1 MKLTA
6 PLEFLRDEP
15 DPENLALKK
24 QKMTSG
30 LASTPDLPTGTLE
43 GQVSAQSRRSMSLS
57 GGAADASPANSQ
69 RAPLKTHS

>member
-1 MKLTA
+1 MMT
-6 PLEFLRDEP
+6 LRDEP

-43 GQVSAQSRRSMSLS
+43 GQVSA
-57 GGAADASPANSQ
+57 
-69 RAPLKTHS
+69 H